1 MSDWARLESELDV
14 WAGLGRPATFWW
26 RDDDAV
32 EPTAEL
38 DRLHDLARPPN
49 LPIALAVIP
58 ARVASA
64 LGQHLAGLSNVAV
77 LQHGYAHR
85 NHAPATAK
93 KSELADAR
101 PIQEMCDELLRGQS
115 AMAARFGAQA
125 LPVLVP
131 PWNRIAPELI
141 QRLPEL
147 GFRGLST
154 HLARP
159 VRLAA
164 PGLIQ
169 VNCHVDLMRWK
180 EPRGFLGAAQS
191 IDLMV
196 AHLAAR
202 RHGRSDP
209 DEPTGILTHH
219 RVHDEPLWEFLEDL
233 LALLDAHPAAHF
245 MAAGTCFA
253 QDTESRHADLSLSA

>member
-1 MSDWARLESELDV
+1 MSDWARLEDELDI
-14 WAGLGRPATFWW
+14 WAGQGRQATFWW

-32 EPTAEL
+32 EPSAKL
-38 DRLHDLARPPN
+38 DRLLGLAQTRD

-58 ARVASA
+58 ARAAFA
-64 LGQHLAGLSNVAV
+64 LGQRLAGLPNVAV

-85 NHAPATAK
+85 NHAPATEK
-93 KSELADAR
+93 KSELAGAR
-101 PIQEMCDELLRGQS
+101 PIRDMCDELLRGRS
-115 AMAARFGAQA
+115 AMAARFAGQA

-131 PWNRIAPELI
+131 PWNRVAPELI
-141 QRLPEL
+141 LRLPEI

-159 VRLAA
+159 ARSAA

-169 VNCHVDLMRWK
+169 VNCHADLMHWK
-180 EPRGFLGAAQS
+180 EPRGFLGTAQS
-191 IDLMV
+191 IELIVGHLM
-196 AHLAAR
+196 AR
-202 RHGRSDP
+202 RQGRSDP

-219 RVHDEPLWEFLEDL
+219 LVHDVPLWDFLEDL

-245 MAAGTCFA
+245 MTADACFA
-253 QDTESRHADLSLSA
+253 QDTDSRHAHLSLSA